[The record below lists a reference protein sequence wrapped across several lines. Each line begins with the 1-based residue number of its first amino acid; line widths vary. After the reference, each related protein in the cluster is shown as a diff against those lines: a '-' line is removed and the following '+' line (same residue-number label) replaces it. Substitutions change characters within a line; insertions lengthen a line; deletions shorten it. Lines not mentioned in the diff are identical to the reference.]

1 MAPGK
6 KYRADKPG
14 KTEAIRAEAA
24 LRKSEARLKLALSAA
39 KAGSW
44 EWDLRTNEN
53 IWSDELWPLYG
64 LPPHSCTPSSET
76 WLQTIHPDDR
86 EPVVK
91 MMRAAV
97 RRGGELNL
105 AWRVNIP
112 GGPERWLMS
121 RGQPEHDGQGRVV
134 RYLGIVIDITDHKRA
149 DKALRISEAR
159 YRRLHASMTDAF
171 VATDM
176 AGRIQEVNP
185 AFKDMLG
192 YTDAALRKLTYKDL
206 TPAKWHAFEARIVKE
221 QILPKGHSGVYEKEY
236 RRRDGTVLPVELR
249 TFLIRDDAGR
259 PEGMWAIV
267 RDITGRKQAEDFLQQ
282 ERALYMD
289 LVNTQPA
296 GIYRVRIFNPGTW
309 KREAWLSS
317 KNAPYSFDLVSDRF
331 CKILGIEKKIFERNP
346 GIIND
351 LVHPDDKAGFVKLH
365 TKAMARPVKSAW
377 EGRLLIG
384 GQVRWMR
391 FESIPRPLGNG
402 DVLWTGVLQ
411 DITERKQ
418 IEETLREKEEQFRLL
433 FNINRDA
440 IFVHEFTAE
449 KMPGKFIE
457 VNEEACR
464 RYGYTRAELLRMRP
478 MELDTPEGLAAIPA
492 AMRQLNAHDHAT
504 WEGSHLTRD
513 GRRINVEIIN
523 VLFNFDGRSMIMSSV
538 RDITERKRSA
548 ETIERQLAEIASYY
562 DNAPI
567 GLAVFDTGLRFLR
580 INRLLAEMNGI
591 PAAGHIGRTVGEILP
606 ALEAQA
612 KKVARTIIRTGRP
625 VTDIQFTGETAAQP
639 GVQRIWS
646 EGWFPVRNHE
656 NKVVNLMVIVQ
667 DITERKRTEEAL
679 RASIELFAL
688 FMRHS
693 PVYTFIKE
701 VTPTESRVLQ
711 ASENYRQMIGIP
723 GSAMVGKTM
732 AELFPPEF
740 AAKFT
745 ADDWA
750 VVSNGKVLRL
760 DEDLNGRNY
769 TTIKFPIVQGGKT
782 LLAGYTIDITE
793 RKQAEDQ
800 VRQFSMQLLT
810 VREEERKKVSAALH
824 HDVGSL
830 AVGIS
835 AHLDAMEQDIRA
847 GETGAVLKWMRKTR
861 KLFDESV
868 GRLKEVAIELRPPDL
883 DVLGLRAALR
893 QHFSLFTK
901 HRGVRIHFKES
912 LGRRQLPEA
921 VATILFRVA
930 QEALT
935 NAIRHGHA
943 RKVDIG
949 LKISKAQIHL
959 VIGDNGQGFDPAR
972 QNARVTAHLGLRVM
986 REMVVAAG
994 GAFTVDSG
1002 NGKGTVVRVAIPL
1015 DAARPTRE

>member
-6 KYRADKPG
+6 KEQAGKPAAPG
-14 KTEAIRAEAA
+14 KTKAIKSHSA
-24 LRKSEARLKLALSAA
+24 LRNSETRLKLALNAA

-64 LPPHSCTPSSET
+64 LAPHSCKPSYAT
-76 WLQTIHPDDR
+76 WLQSVHTADR
-86 EPVVK
+86 HALKSILRTTVGAGV
-91 MMRAAV
+91 
-97 RRGGELNL
+97 ELNL
-105 AWRVNIP
+105 EWRVNNHR
-112 GGPERWLMS
+112 GPERWLMS
-121 RGQPEHDGQGRVV
+121 RGTPVYDTQGKVV
-134 RYLGIVIDITDHKRA
+134 RYRGIVIDITDRKRA
-149 DKALRISEAR
+149 EKALRISETK
-159 YRRLHASMTDAF
+159 YRRLHESMRDAF

-185 AFKDMLG
+185 AFKDMLD
-192 YTDAALRKLTYKDL
+192 YTEAALRKLTYKDL

-221 QILPKGHSGVYEKEY
+221 QILPKGYSGVYEKEY
-236 RRRDGTVLPVELR
+236 RRRDGTVFPVELR

-267 RDITGRKQAEDFLQQ
+267 RDITGRRQAEDFLQQ
-282 ERALYMD
+282 ERELYMD

-296 GIYRVRIFNPGTW
+296 GIYRVRISAPGTW
-309 KREAWLSS
+309 EKDAWLSARH
-317 KNAPYSFDLVSDRF
+317 APYSFDLVSDRF
-331 CKILGIEKKIFERNP
+331 CKILGIEKKTFERNP

-351 LVHPDDKAGFVKLH
+351 LVHPDDRTGFVKLH
-365 TKAMARPVKSAW
+365 TKAMERPVKSTW

-391 FESIPRPLGNG
+391 FESIPRPLDNG
-402 DVLWTGVLQ
+402 DVLWTG
-411 DITERKQ
+411 
-418 IEETLREKEEQFRLL
+418 EEQFRLL

-449 KMPGKFIE
+449 KLPGKFIE

-478 MELDTPEGLAAIPA
+478 MDLDTPEGLAAIPA
-492 AMRQLNAHDHAT
+492 AMRQLKAHGHAT
-504 WEGSHLTRD
+504 WAGSHLTRD

-538 RDITERKRSA
+538 RDITERKRAA

-591 PAAGHIGRTVGEILP
+591 PATEHIGRTVGEILP
-606 ALEAQA
+606 FLESQA
-612 KKVARTIIRTGRP
+612 KKVVRTIIRTGRP

-639 GVQRIWS
+639 GVKRIWS
-646 EGWFPVRNHE
+646 EGWFPVKNHE
-656 NKVVNLMVIVQ
+656 NKIVNFMVIVQ
-667 DITERKRTEEAL
+667 DATERKRTEEAL

-701 VTPTESRVLQ
+701 VTPAESRVLQ

-745 ADDWA
+745 ADDWD
-750 VVSNGKVLRL
+750 VVSSGKVLRL

-800 VRQFSMQLLT
+800 VRKFSMQLLT

-824 HDVGSL
+824 HDVGSM

-847 GETGAVLKWMRKTR
+847 GKTGTVLNWMRKTR

-935 NAIRHGHA
+935 NSIRHGHA
-943 RKVDIG
+943 REVDVG
-949 LKISKAQIHL
+949 LKISKSQIHL
-959 VIGDNGQGFDPAR
+959 VIGDNGQGFDPSR
-972 QNARVTAHLGLRVM
+972 QNARASSHLGIRVM
-986 REMVVAAG
+986 REMVATAG
-994 GAFTVDSG
+994 GAFTVESRL
-1002 NGKGTVVRVAIPL
+1002 GKGTVVRVDIPL
-1015 DAARPTRE
+1015 NAARHSPGVKKPEENSSGS